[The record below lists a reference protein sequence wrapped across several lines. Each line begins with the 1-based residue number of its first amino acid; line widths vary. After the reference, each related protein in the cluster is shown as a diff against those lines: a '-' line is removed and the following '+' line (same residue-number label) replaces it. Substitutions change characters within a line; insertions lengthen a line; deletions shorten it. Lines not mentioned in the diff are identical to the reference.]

1 MVARIR
7 TYWLAVFFSRI
18 IPIILVVF
26 KYELLKPEA
35 SWFDRITISGL
46 LIATIMLIAFFK
58 DAVAFVQSLGSG
70 TGKRVVKY
78 LKAPFGFLL
87 ACLGVVWV
95 KYGVQ
100 NLVFVLSWSFVSNL
114 IAVYF
119 WVKHDEMVGGN
130 NGQ

>member
-7 TYWLAVFFSRI
+7 TYWIAVFFSRVV
-18 IPIILVVF
+18 PILLVLF

-35 SWFDRITISGL
+35 SWFDRITIPGL

-58 DAVAFVQSLGSG
+58 DAVAFVQSLGNG
-70 TGKRVVKY
+70 TGARVVKY

-100 NLVFVLSWSFVSNL
+100 NLVFVLSWSFVSNM

-119 WVKHDEMVGGN
+119 WVKHDEMVGVN